1 MFGNKARYT
10 TSIQHC
16 TEGSRNNLEGSRN
29 GQNQKRKN
37 KEKNYERRNKTVLIF
52 S

>member
-16 TEGSRNNLEGSRN
+16 TEGSRNKAKTKKEKI
-29 GQNQKRKN
+29 KRKIM
-37 KEKNYERRNKTVLIF
+37 KEEIKLSLF
-52 S
+52 SADIMV